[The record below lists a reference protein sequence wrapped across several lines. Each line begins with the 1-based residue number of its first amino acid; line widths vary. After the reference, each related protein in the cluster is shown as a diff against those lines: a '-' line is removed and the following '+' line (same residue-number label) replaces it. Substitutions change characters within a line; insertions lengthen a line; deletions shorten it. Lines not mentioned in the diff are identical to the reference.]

1 MAQVQL
7 ILNEDIRN
15 LGQAGEVVS
24 VKPGFAR
31 NYLLPQQKAML
42 ATESKVKQLEHH
54 RRQIAD
60 KVEREQKAWER
71 ERERMEGTPLETTA
85 QVGDEGKLFG
95 SVTTQH
101 VAEMLREKGFEVD
114 RRRIELGGEGPIKQA
129 GEHEVRV
136 RLFRDI
142 VAKVQL
148 KVKAAE

>member
-24 VKPGFAR
+24 VRPGFAR
-31 NYLLPQQKAML
+31 NYLLPQRKAML
-42 ATESKVKQLEHH
+42 ATDAKVKQLEHH

-60 KVEREQKAWER
+60 KVEREQRAWEA
-71 ERERMEGTPLETTA
+71 ERDRMEKVALETTA

-101 VAEMLREKGFEVD
+101 VAEMLREKGFDVD
-114 RRRIELGGEGPIKQA
+114 RRRIQLGGEGPIKQA
-129 GEHEVRV
+129 GEHEVTV
-136 RLFRDI
+136 QLFRDI
-142 VAKVQL
+142 AAKVKL
-148 KVKAAE
+148 NVKAAE